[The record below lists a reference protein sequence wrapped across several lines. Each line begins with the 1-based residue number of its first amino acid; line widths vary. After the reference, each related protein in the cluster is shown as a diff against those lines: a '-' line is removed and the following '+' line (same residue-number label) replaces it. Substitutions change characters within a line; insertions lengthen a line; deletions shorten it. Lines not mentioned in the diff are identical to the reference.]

1 MLIKTT
7 PDIESETGLS
17 RYLCD
22 YQVEGVLCDARY
34 QYTEKANRIGWTWL
48 DALKNVRKRLAM
60 PGRDYLFTT
69 QTWNGALEYARYLEF
84 WIKVYNLGKYI
95 ISRTETE
102 ITEYRKDSA
111 GNEIAVQVKVGIY
124 HVDGG
129 SRLILFSS
137 SPFGLQT
144 FEGDVGWDE
153 AAFHDAQ
160 EKMWAAIGTR
170 LQWGFDVSV
179 WSAHNGM
186 GSWFNQVLGKLA
198 KAPGSKWHCRKVDIY
213 KAIEDG
219 LVERINMRS
228 GMKQTRAEFLED
240 CHTRALIPSI
250 FAERFEC
257 APADAGSN
265 LTPWAVIEKAR
276 TQQITRAHLLD
287 HQIKALFG
295 RATDGEAARVV
306 KMAEWMASTFAP
318 LLSKP
323 EKFRVGFDVAASG
336 KGDLASFWIDA
347 ITSGGRAEQRA
358 LLTTQTEDW
367 HFLKAALC
375 WFMDTLPDARGCGD
389 KSGLGR
395 QITWTAEQDYPG
407 RFRGVPFTR
416 ETKAQM
422 GSRIMNQLTAGE
434 CEIAASH
441 DDVAMDFFSIQKHAD
456 GTTLVFEATAN
467 PLNAA
472 SHCDMFWSK
481 ALAAEAEATIMG
493 PELGAFSSAP
503 VFKRSAF
510 QQQAHSG
517 INRLKRFIGL

>member
-1 MLIKTT
+1 MHIQTA
-7 PDIESETGLS
+7 PPIESESGMS

-22 YQVEGVLCDARY
+22 FQVEGVTCPARY

-69 QTWNGALEYARYLEF
+69 QTWNGALEYARYLDF
-84 WIKVYNLGKYI
+84 WIEVYNLGKFV
-95 ISRTETE
+95 ISRTEEE
-102 ITEYRKDSA
+102 ITSWKKDSS
-111 GNEIAVQVKVGIY
+111 GNDIAVQEKVGIY
-124 HVDGG
+124 HFDGG
-129 SRLILFSS
+129 SRIILFSS
-137 SPFGLQT
+137 SPWGLQT

-179 WSAHNGM
+179 WSAHNGL
-186 GSWFNQVLGKLA
+186 GSWFNQVLGKMA

-228 GMKQTRAEFLED
+228 GMNQTREEFLQD
-240 CHTRALIPSI
+240 CHTRALIPAI

-257 APADAGSN
+257 KPADAGSN
-265 LTPWAVIEKAR
+265 LVPWGTVEKTR
-276 TQQITRAHLLD
+276 TLQIVRHHLHD
-287 HQIKALFG
+287 HQIKDLFG
-295 RATDGEAARVV
+295 YATDGAAARLV
-306 KMAEWMASTFAP
+306 KMREWMHATFAP
-318 LLSKP
+318 LLATP
-323 EKFRVGFDVAASG
+323 EKFRLGFDVAASG

-347 ITSGGRAEQRA
+347 ITSGGTKQRA

-367 HFLKAALC
+367 HFLSAALN

-389 KSGLGR
+389 KTGIGR
-395 QITWTAEQDYPG
+395 QITWTAEADYPG

-416 ETKAQM
+416 ESKAQM
-422 GSRIMNQLTAGE
+422 GTRIMNQMTAGE
-434 CEIAASH
+434 FEISGAAEDS
-441 DDVAMDFFSIQKHAD
+441 DVAMDFFSIQKHAD
-456 GTTLVFEATAN
+456 GAAVIFEATAN

-493 PELGAFSSAP
+493 PELGAFSSASIKKGGA
-503 VFKRSAF
+503 VKRHGGFA
-510 QQQAHSG
+510 Q
-517 INRLKRFIGL
+517 LKRFIGL